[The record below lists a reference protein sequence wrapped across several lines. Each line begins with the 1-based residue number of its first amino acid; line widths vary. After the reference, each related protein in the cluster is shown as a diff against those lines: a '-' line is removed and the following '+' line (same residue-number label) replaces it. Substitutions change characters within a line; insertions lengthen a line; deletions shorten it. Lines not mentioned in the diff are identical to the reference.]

1 MVEMTGVRLRKLR
14 EIYGT
19 IAAAVVVAA
28 AVVASVYGYE
38 RASLRAERNRT
49 RTKAATKHDPAWF
62 ANQSRGVVRPTTLA
76 AGASGMRDD
85 EEVIGVVVGGKARAY
100 RLDAFRDRT
109 RHLVNDLIGGVPVAV
124 TYCDLSD
131 CVRVYTDPRGASPM
145 DIEVAGL
152 TDGEM
157 VMKLG
162 GVLYFQKS
170 GKPMKPGEGSAAL
183 PFELLSPTRTTWKEW
198 VRGHPET
205 DVYVGPRQDEGK

>member
-1 MVEMTGVRLRKLR
+1 MTGARLRNLR
-14 EIYGT
+14 GIYGT

-28 AVVASVYGYE
+28 VVVASVYGYE
-38 RASLRAERNRT
+38 RASLRADRNRT
-49 RTKAATKHDPAWF
+49 RIKVASKHEPAWV
-62 ANQSRGVVRPTTLA
+62 ANQSRGIVRPKTVA
-76 AGASGMRDD
+76 AEASGMRDD

-100 RLDAFRDRT
+100 RLDALCGRT
-109 RHLVNDLIGGVPVAV
+109 RHLVNDLVGGVPVAV
-124 TYCDLSD
+124 TYCDLSE
-131 CVRVYTDPRGASPM
+131 CIRVYSEPQGASPM
-145 DIEVAGL
+145 DIEVAGM

-162 GVLYFQKS
+162 GVLYFHKS
-170 GKPMKPGEGSAAL
+170 GRPMKPGDGSSAL